1 MLKVIAD
8 QPSIKKYAR
17 EFVRKLRPFVDE
29 QVKVKLGHQGA
40 STPAKVSWSKKL
52 GIWTF
57 AHVAKEIRYW
67 NAFGIGKPKTG
78 ALLPITSVINFSWSG
93 IDRKTGAAFA
103 QAAGGSVFV
112 IHSGKIGGGKKGVGK
127 SFFEHNYRGVWSLM
141 EDGNCIT
148 QVAVIGILN
157 SPRLAWQTAN
167 FVKKIEMLK
176 SAATVNSSQTEIDF
190 PDVTFRLDLVGC
202 LLEVAEPDIGAQCDH
217 DFVVNTLAAHLRRWK
232 LKPGNDG
239 SHELFLLEPSKS
251 RKSHIFEILTDAQ
264 GKNVLAAAAKLL
276 LQAKNDPDNPLP
288 VLILPEEKMLA
299 HAQLLPQI
307 NVNVAG
313 FRLEDDRVI
322 FHDLDKIRLDQKP

>member
-8 QPSIKKYAR
+8 QLSIKKHTR
-17 EFVRKLRPFVDE
+17 QFIRKFRPFVDE
-29 QVKVKLGHQGA
+29 QVRVKLGHQGA

-57 AHVAKEIRYW
+57 SHVAKEIRYW
-67 NAFGIGKPKTG
+67 NAFGIGKPKAG
-78 ALLPITSVINFSWSG
+78 ALLPITSEINFPWSG
-93 IDRKTGAAFA
+93 VDRKTGAAFA
-103 QAAGGSVFV
+103 QDAWGSVFV
-112 IHSGKIGGGKKGVGK
+112 IHRGKIGGGKKGVGK

-167 FVKKIEMLK
+167 FVRKIEMLK
-176 SAATVNSSQTEIDF
+176 SAVVNSPQTKIDF
-190 PDVTFRLDLVGC
+190 PDVTFRQDLIGS
-202 LLEVAEPDIGAQCDH
+202 LPALEEPDLGAQCEH
-217 DFVVNTLAAHLRRWK
+217 DFVVDNLASHLTRWK
-232 LKPGNDG
+232 LKPGNDNN
-239 SHELFLLEPSKS
+239 HELFLLEPSGG

-264 GKNVLAAAAKLL
+264 EKNILAAAAKLL
-276 LQAKNDPDNPLP
+276 LQARSDPDNPLP

>member
-8 QPSIKKYAR
+8 QPSIKKFTR
-17 EFVRKLRPFVDE
+17 QFVRKFRPFVDE

-57 AHVAKEIRYW
+57 SHVAKEIRYW

-78 ALLPITSVINFSWSG
+78 ALLPITSEINFPWSG

-103 QAAGGSVFV
+103 QDAWGRVFV
-112 IHSGKIGGGKKGVGK
+112 IHRGKIGGGKKGVGK
-127 SFFEHNYRGVWSLM
+127 SFFEHNYRGVWSFM

-167 FVKKIEMLK
+167 FVKKIDMLK
-176 SAATVNSSQTEIDF
+176 SAAVNSPQTEIDF
-190 PDVTFRLDLVGC
+190 PDATFRKDLVGK
-202 LLEVAEPDIGAQCDH
+202 LPEFEEPDIAAQCDH
-217 DFVVNTLAAHLRRWK
+217 DFVVNTLASHLTRWK
-232 LKPGNDG
+232 LKTGNDNN
-239 SHELFLLEPSKS
+239 HELFLLEPSGG

-264 GKNVLAAAAKLL
+264 EKNVLAAAAKLL
-276 LQAKNDPDNPLP
+276 LQANNDQDNPLP
-288 VLILPEEKMLA
+288 VLILPEEEMLT